1 MADNKLK
8 EITNEVQIAGVLKQ
22 EYIDLIG
29 IDIPSTKIYIY
40 PGAIKHI
47 KKKHIEDFNKY
58 FKFIPDII
66 SNPDYVGK
74 NPKEKDSIEL
84 IKYID
89 DNVLVAV
96 KLDPSGYLYLSS
108 MYSLTESKVPKRLKS
123 GRIKK
128 INL

>member
-1 MADNKLK
+1 MDSNRLK
-8 EITNEVQIAGVLKQ
+8 ENTNKIQVAGILNK
-22 EYIDLIG
+22 EHIDLIG
-29 IDIPSTKIYIY
+29 IHMPSSEVYIY

-47 KKKHIEDFNKY
+47 RNRHLDDFNKY

-84 IKYID
+84 IKYISD
-89 DNVLVAV
+89 DVLVAI

-108 MYSLTESKVPKRLKS
+108 MYSLSSSKVPKRLKS
-123 GRIKK
+123 GRLKK
-128 INL
+128 VKP